1 MLVAQHLTKQ
11 DKDVLCLLDKHIVP
25 RRTLCH
31 IFQRLP
37 LLSVESF
44 MPVLPSTPTSWQL
57 LQSLSKAYTH
67 FMQSITFLKGVRL
80 LLQASM
86 S

>member
-31 IFQRLP
+31 CLP
-37 LLSVESF
+37 EAPSAVCGIIHA
-44 MPVLPSTPTSWQL
+44 VLPSTPTSWQL
-57 LQSLSKAYTH
+57 LQSLSKAHTH